1 MPETK
6 ESLVINVSDGKE
18 VEETEEDKV
27 ISDNLSVIYEDTD
40 LVVYTAPNEEE
51 LKDILLDLLRK
62 NGKMS
67 IKDFHRY
74 LSGLASEDKIRY
86 ALNELLKD
94 EAVIIDRQGYFYS
107 MELLNNGE
115 YSPEEVEELMDNQPD
130 EENI

>member
-1 MPETK
+1 M
-6 ESLVINVSDGKE
+6 INVSDGKE

>member
-6 ESLVINVSDGKE
+6 ESLVINVSDGKSVEE
-18 VEETEEDKV
+18 VEEEKV

-115 YSPEEVEELMDNQPD
+115 YSPEEVEELMDNQSD
-130 EENI
+130 GENI

>member
-1 MPETK
+1 M
-6 ESLVINVSDGKE
+6 INVSDGKSVEE
-18 VEETEEDKV
+18 VEEEKV

-130 EENI
+130 GEDI

>member
-1 MPETK
+1 M
-6 ESLVINVSDGKE
+6 SDGKE
-18 VEETEEDKV
+18 VEEEKV

-107 MELLNNGE
+107 MELLNSGG
-115 YSPEEVEELMDNQPD
+115 YSPEEVGELIENQPD
-130 EENI
+130 GENSF

>member
-1 MPETK
+1 MAE
-6 ESLVINVSDGKE
+6 ENSDEKG
-18 VEETEEDKV
+18 V
-27 ISDNLSVIYEDTD
+27 ISDNLSVIYEDVD

-67 IKDFHRY
+67 IKDFHKY

-86 ALNELLKD
+86 ALNELLRD
-94 EAVIIDRQGYFYS
+94 EIVIIDRQGYFYS

-115 YSPEEVEELMDNQPD
+115 YSPDEVKELVEEQNNGDGK
-130 EENI
+130 EF